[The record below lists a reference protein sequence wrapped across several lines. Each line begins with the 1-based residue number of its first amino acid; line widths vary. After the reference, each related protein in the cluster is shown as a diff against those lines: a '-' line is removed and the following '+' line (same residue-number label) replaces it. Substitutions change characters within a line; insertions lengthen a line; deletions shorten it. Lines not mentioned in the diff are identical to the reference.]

1 MRVEKK
7 KNLPIRIFEK
17 RENIDDRLTEGG
29 GGNPPKWVLNGE
41 ELLKKSTLLL
51 DDLQHTFPK
60 IEGKLNKYKGTPTV
74 IKAKMNE
81 DAIAKSHRKE
91 LKELFLSNKQ
101 DNRVIGV
108 SDDQEL
114 YIRVDNV
121 DQLNAVDNKLKQVKR
136 NEKAISGIDK
146 IDSYDPFITLDDIQP
161 QKDGYYLLK
170 IRFFDFNNYQLNN
183 LVLMKFKEL
192 IKNNSRIELMKSVKY
207 TENLYIHQV
216 RTDSLNSINLF
227 SDFSPLKSVEPM
239 PMLEVVQDDF
249 FSQETLSIPEP
260 EEETDYPI
268 IGVLDSGIAD
278 IQSLKSWK
286 LSRYTNYPEELLNPA
301 HGTFVAGII
310 NFGDILEGKELT
322 GVTGFKL
329 LDAAVFPNSKL
340 ESISE
345 AELID
350 NIREVVEE
358 YGEKIKIWNLSIG
371 SYIEVKSAEFSEF
384 GTALDN
390 IQDENDI
397 LIIKSAGNC
406 KNFLDGLP
414 VSKIARGADSI
425 RALTVGS
432 IAQSKNESDVAENN
446 HLSPFSRIGPGPSN
460 IIKPELVHY
469 GGNCG
474 VDNNRPIPNGVNSF
488 DVNGNIVEN
497 IGTSFSTPRV
507 TAIAADLYNRVGEDF
522 DPLLLKALMIHSA
535 KYPTEVD
542 LPNNEKVNQLGFG
555 IPGKAGDILY
565 NDPHEITL
573 ILRDTLNKG
582 DFIEILDIPYPQSM
596 INEEGYFY
604 GQIFL
609 TLINTPI
616 LVDNQGPEYCQSNI
630 EVALGTYDE
639 KISRDTKVATIRNPI
654 GRTGGQNL
662 LTSSIYSK
670 RKNSDTEDFAR
681 SEKVLIQYGD
691 KYYPNKKY
699 AVDLSELTQGKK
711 EKLLKHPKKWYL
723 KVEGLYREFIENQ
736 AELDRMGLSQ
746 DFCIVITF
754 KDSKREKNIYDEVSQ
769 LLDTNNFIHRNIKI
783 RQNIDIHLD

>member
-1 MRVEKK
+1 MVEKK

-17 RENIDDRLTEGG
+17 RENVDDRLTEGG

-51 DDLQHTFPK
+51 DDLQDTFPK

-101 DNRVIGV
+101 DNRVIGI

-114 YIRVDNV
+114 FIRVDNIE
-121 DQLNAVDNKLKQVKR
+121 QLKAVDNKLKQVER

-146 IDSYDPFITLDDIQP
+146 IDSYDPIITLDNIQP
-161 QKDGYYLLK
+161 QKDGKYLLK
-170 IRFFDFNNYQLNN
+170 IRFFDFNNYQLNE
-183 LVLMKFKEL
+183 LVLRNFKEL
-192 IKNNSRIELMKSVKY
+192 IKNNSHIELIKSVKY
-207 TENLYIHQV
+207 AENLYIHEV
-216 RTDSLNSINLF
+216 KTDSLDTVNLF
-227 SDFSPLKSVEPM
+227 NDFSPLKSVEPM
-239 PMLEVVQDDF
+239 PKLEVVQDDF
-249 FSQETLSIPEP
+249 FSQETLSMPEP
-260 EEETDYPI
+260 DDGTEYPI
-268 IGVLDSGIAD
+268 VGVLDSGIAD
-278 IQSLKSWK
+278 IPSLKAWK
-286 LSRYTNYPEELLNPA
+286 LSRYTNYPEKLLNPA

-310 NFGDILEGKELT
+310 NFGDILERKELT
-322 GVTGFKL
+322 GVTGFRL
-329 LDAAVFPNSKL
+329 LDAAVFPNANL

-358 YGEKIKIWNLSIG
+358 YGSAIKIWNLSIG
-371 SYIEVKSAEFSEF
+371 SHIDIKNAEFSEF

-406 KNFLDGLP
+406 RNFLDGLP
-414 VSKIARGADSI
+414 VSRIARGADSI

-432 IAQSKNESDVAENN
+432 IAQSKTESDIAENN
-446 HLSPFSRIGPGPSN
+446 HLSPFSRVGPGPSN

-469 GGNCG
+469 GGNCS
-474 VDNNRPIPNGVNSF
+474 VDNNRPVPNGVNSF
-488 DVNGNIVEN
+488 DVNGNIAKDV
-497 IGTSFSTPRV
+497 GTSFSTPRV
-507 TAIAADLYNRVGEDF
+507 TAIAADLNNRIGEEF
-522 DPLLLKALMIHSA
+522 DPVLLKALMIHSA

-542 LPNNEKVNQLGFG
+542 LPNNEKINQLGFG
-555 IPGKAGDILY
+555 IPGKAAEILY

-573 ILRDTLNKG
+573 ILRDTLSKG

-596 INEEGYFY
+596 INEEGIFY

-609 TLINTPI
+609 TLVNSPI
-616 LVDNQGPEYCQSNI
+616 LAVNQGPEYCQSNI

-639 KISRDTKVATIRNPI
+639 KTSRDTKIATIRNPI
-654 GRTGGQNL
+654 GRTGSQNL

-670 RKNSDTEDFAR
+670 RRNIGTEEFAR
-681 SEKVLIQYGD
+681 SEKVLLQYGD
-691 KYYPNKKY
+691 KYYPNKKF

-711 EKLLKHPKKWYL
+711 EKFLLSPKKWYL

-736 AELDRMGLSQ
+736 AELDRMDLSQ
-746 DFCIVITF
+746 DFCIIITF
-754 KDSKREKNIYDEVSQ
+754 RDPKREKNIYDEVSQ
-769 LLDTNNFIHRNIKI
+769 LLDSNNFIHRNIRI
-783 RQNIDIHLD
+783 RQDIDIHLD